1 MRNSRISGSKMR
13 TLTLN
18 NSALLAAL
26 FTLTA
31 ASCNSLVG
39 LDDLSVSEQVGAGS
53 NAAQAGSSASH
64 NGGKSN
70 GNGGSATNS
79 GNGPDTSDAG
89 SSAQVAGGA
98 GGDTFVFVGECTTN
112 QQCTDIATK
121 TAEETGAGGAGNDGP
136 VAAVCV
142 QPEGRCET
150 LLSED
155 CHTITGDY
163 LNDRAII
170 LGSLFSTMGAQA
182 ATNIPRQQAA
192 ALAIEQINAVGGVPS
207 GKTSADAR
215 PLVMVSCDES
225 TNLVRAAEHLVKDL
239 GVPAIVGPNTSQDT
253 LDVSTKVTVPS
264 GTVVITPTAVAS
276 SITALGDND
285 LTWLMVPSDVQ
296 RAPLMIAQLGVL
308 EAKLKEE
315 RELTQVKLGIVFRN
329 DALGIGTRTS
339 LNELVLNG
347 KSLTDPVNL
356 GNHVEI
362 DGYSATA
369 ADLQTLVTK
378 YLEFK
383 PDIIVLAGTAEAI
396 TKVMVPLEAQWVG
409 DVRPHYVLIDSTK
422 VPELLTATTNND
434 DLRFRVR
441 GTGITPGPTG
451 KDTPAEAYN
460 GFKIDYDVRYPGGT
474 STISGMGP
482 AHDAA
487 YAIGLALAATK
498 DQPVSGA
505 SIAAGLRKLA
515 GGTTKI
521 TTLGTNL
528 LSAFQKLSAGTG
540 ITTVGSFGVLDWD
553 SNGAVKGGTLEMWCI
568 GGTAAKPAYQSSGLL
583 FDIMSA
589 KESGTYKQ
597 CGQ

>member
-1 MRNSRISGSKMR
+1 M
-13 TLTLN
+13 
-18 NSALLAAL
+18 LA
-26 FTLTA
+26 
-31 ASCNSLVG
+31 
-39 LDDLSVSEQVGAGS
+39 
-53 NAAQAGSSASH
+53 
-64 NGGKSN
+64 
-70 GNGGSATNS
+70 
-79 GNGPDTSDAG
+79 DA
-89 SSAQVAGGA
+89 GA
-98 GGDTFVFVGECTTN
+98 GGDGHVYVGECTTN
-112 QQCTDIATK
+112 QQC
-121 TAEETGAGGAGNDGP
+121 AEKYSKNAAGTGDGGAADDGQ
-136 VAAVCV
+136 VAAVCI
-142 QPEGRCET
+142 QPEGRCAT

-170 LGSLFSTMGAQA
+170 LGSLFSTMGSQA

-192 ALAIEQINAVGGVPS
+192 ALAIEQINAVGGVPG

-215 PLVMVSCDES
+215 PLVLVSCDES

-239 GVPAIVGPNTSQDT
+239 RVPAIVGPNTSQDT
-253 LDVSTKVTVPS
+253 LDVSAKVTVPG
-264 GTVVITPTAVAS
+264 GTVIITPTAVAS
-276 SITALGDND
+276 SITALADND

-296 RAPLMIAQLGVL
+296 RAPLMISQLNALEAQL
-308 EAKLKEE
+308 KDE
-315 RELTQVKLGIVFRN
+315 RNLTEVKLGIVFRN
-329 DALGIGTRTS
+329 DALGVGTRTS
-339 LNELVLNG
+339 LNELKLNG
-347 KSLTDPVNL
+347 KSLADPINL

-362 DGYSATA
+362 DGYNA
-369 ADLQTLVTK
+369 ADAELQSLVTK
-378 YLEFK
+378 YLAFA

-409 DVRPHYVLIDSTK
+409 DVRPQYVLIDSTK
-422 VPELLTATTNND
+422 VPELLTAVTDDD
-434 DLRFRVR
+434 DLRLRIR
-441 GTGITPGPTG
+441 GTGITPGPSG

-460 GFKIDYDVRYPGGT
+460 GFKIDYDVRYAGGT

-498 DQPVSGA
+498 DEPVSGA
-505 SIAAGLRKLA
+505 TIAAGLRKLA
-515 GGTTKI
+515 GGPSKF

-528 LSAFQKLSAGTG
+528 LAAFQKLSSGAG
-540 ITTVGSFGVLDWD
+540 ITAIGSFGVLDWD

-589 KESGTYKQ
+589 KQSGTYTQ